1 LLASVGANG
10 HIPRTM
16 KITLPEG
23 FKLPETAVP
32 GEPFEAVATLKME
45 EDGSVE
51 LKALDGVEIPE
62 EDETNEPEEMGEE
75 MPENPGIKIPFEK
88 PMM

>member
-1 LLASVGANG
+1 
-10 HIPRTM
+10 M

-23 FKLPETAVP
+23 FQFPATAKP

-62 EDETNEPEEMGEE
+62 SEEEEE
-75 MPENPGIKIPFEK
+75 MPPAPAEVNAENPNIKIPFEQ
-88 PMM
+88 PM

>member
-1 LLASVGANG
+1 
-10 HIPRTM
+10 M

-23 FKLPETAVP
+23 FQLPESAKP

-62 EDETNEPEEMGEE
+62 EDEENEDKMPMAPEVNA
-75 MPENPGIKIPFEK
+75 ENPNIKIPFEQ
-88 PMM
+88 PM

>member
-1 LLASVGANG
+1 
-10 HIPRTM
+10 M

-62 EDETNEPEEMGEE
+62 SEDEEEEEDE
-75 MPENPGIKIPFEK
+75 MPPAEMPMENPDIKIPFER
-88 PMM
+88 